1 MDYYNHQICIQF
13 FFSSSSAVKSNLAGT
28 KEELE
33 ELSKKLSKAIS
44 KKDFILAATIQRQLD
59 EMEEQAAQKTNKFE
73 NLNKKLFEGISKKDY
88 ALALVLCLL
97 ISYLCFQISGGAMKT
112 PLQ

>member
-1 MDYYNHQICIQF
+1 M
-13 FFSSSSAVKSNLAGT
+13 AGT

-59 EMEEQAAQKTNKFE
+59 EMEEQAAQKTNKLE
-73 NLNKKLFEGISKKDY
+73 NLNKKLVEAISKKDY
-88 ALALVLCLL
+88 ALAATMVLCLL

>member
-1 MDYYNHQICIQF
+1 M
-13 FFSSSSAVKSNLAGT
+13 AGT

-59 EMEEQAAQKTNKFE
+59 EMEEQSAQKTNKLE
-73 NLNKKLFEGISKKDY
+73 NLNKKLVEAISKKDY
-88 ALALVLCLL
+88 TLAATIHEEIVKMEEHAG
-97 ISYLCFQISGGAMKT
+97 QKT
-112 PLQ
+112 NTLKDLNIR

>member
-1 MDYYNHQICIQF
+1 M
-13 FFSSSSAVKSNLAGT
+13 AGT

-59 EMEEQAAQKTNKFE
+59 EMEEQAAQKTNKLE
-73 NLNKKLFEGISKKDY
+73 NLNKKLVEAISKKDY
-88 ALALVLCLL
+88 ALAATILVLCLL
-97 ISYLCFQISGGAMKT
+97 ISYLCFQISGGA